1 MSDLQPG
8 QPASTGANREENQP
22 SPSPLGSVPEVMA
35 SIDALLAELEASQQA
50 YAQQLQQ
57 AEQARDDQ
65 AAKVKGLEGELAKL
79 TGERDATYKEKATAQ
94 QNAAEIKQQL
104 AAQAETLLQTQQARD
119 DQAAKV
125 KGLEG
130 ELAKLTGE
138 RDATYKEKAKAKQI
152 VAELTDT
159 QRQLTEA
166 RKELDQ
172 LRIQEKAISEQSNSL
187 KADLSSTQQQLT
199 EAREEAK
206 LILLQLHLVQEE
218 LERYF
223 LLSESQKNQQERH
236 KKLLRSYERLVSSV
250 VARS

>member
-1 MSDLQPG
+1 MPGFCHWFMSDLQPG

-57 AEQARDDQ
+57 AE
-65 AAKVKGLEGELAKL
+65 
-79 TGERDATYKEKATAQ
+79 
-94 QNAAEIKQQL
+94 
-104 AAQAETLLQTQQARD
+104 QARD